1 MLKQLLF
8 LAFLVSFA
16 FSIVAEQCPG
26 VKNYCI
32 QKACTDSGGELRD
45 QGSCLKAGG
54 FNETH
59 YQQELDNCDI
69 SYEYCVESDGQ
80 WLKNMSCMG
89 PISILLFVSG
99 VSLCAACSP

>member
-1 MLKQLLF
+1 MLKQLL
-8 LAFLVSFA
+8 LISLLIPAA

-45 QGSCLKAGG
+45 QGSCLKSGG

-59 YQQELDNCDI
+59 YQQELDNCDM
-69 SYEYCVESDGQ
+69 SYDYCVESDGQ
-80 WLKNMSCMG
+80 WLKNMSCLG
-89 PISILLFVSG
+89 PISILLCASA
-99 VSLCAACSP
+99 VSLYAACNP

>member
-1 MLKQLLF
+1 MLKQLL
-8 LAFLVSFA
+8 LLSVLMSFA

-32 QKACTDSGGELRD
+32 QKACTDSGGELRE
-45 QGSCLKAGG
+45 QGTCLKLYG

-59 YQQELDNCDI
+59 YQQELENCDLT
-69 SYEYCVESDGQ
+69 YEYCLESDGQ

-89 PISILLFVSG
+89 PISILLCVSV
-99 VSLCAACSP
+99 VSLCAACNP